1 MNMKQIRELM
11 ALVKENDLTA
21 FELTEGDTHIV
32 MKRELCAPAPAC
44 APVYAPAV
52 PAAPASA
59 VAEELGVNFAD
70 AAEIKSPMPGI
81 FYAAPSPDAEP
92 YVRVGSR
99 VKKGDVVCIIE
110 AMKLMNEITADQDG
124 EILDVCL
131 ENGAVVE
138 YGQTLFK
145 II

>member
-32 MKRELCAPAPAC
+32 MERELCAPAPAC

-59 VAEELGVNFAD
+59 AAEELGVNFAD

>member
-11 ALVKENDLTA
+11 ALVAENGLST
-21 FELTEGDTHIV
+21 FELNEGDMHILL
-32 MKRELCAPAPAC
+32 KRALSAAAPAPVA
-44 APVYAPAV
+44 YAP
-52 PAAPASA
+52 PSTEK
-59 VAEELGVNFAD
+59 VALSEEDAGANFAD
-70 AAEIKSPMPGI
+70 VAEIKSPMPGI

-92 YVRVGSR
+92 FVRVGSH

-110 AMKLMNEITADQDG
+110 AMKLMNEITADCDG

-131 ENGAVVE
+131 VNGAVVE

-145 II
+145 IN

>member
-11 ALVKENDLTA
+11 ALVAENGLST
-21 FELTEGDTHIV
+21 FELNEGDTHILL
-32 MKRELCAPAPAC
+32 KRELSAAAPAPVA
-44 APVYAPAV
+44 YAP
-52 PAAPASA
+52 PATEK
-59 VAEELGVNFAD
+59 VALSEEDAGANFAD
-70 AAEIKSPMPGI
+70 VAEIKSPMPGI

-92 YVRVGSR
+92 FVRVGSH

-110 AMKLMNEITADQDG
+110 AMKLMNEITADCDG

-131 ENGAVVE
+131 ANGAVVE

-145 II
+145 IN